1 VSTRHLESLRKIARI
16 VRLLVNERITADVWR
31 FTSLAAVAVVAT
43 GLLPWDETTDV
54 FRRMAPILLFLVAIT
69 VLAELAEVAM
79 VFDIAAREAAHLA
92 RGRTPVLFLLVAG
105 LATLTTIL
113 LGLDTTAVLLTP
125 VVLSL
130 AAQLQLSPLPF
141 AMVTVWLANTA
152 SLLLPVSN
160 LTNLLALRRLHLSPH
175 EFFTRMWLPT
185 VVSVVL
191 TIMLLGLRY
200 SRDLRG
206 TYEVPHQPGVTDR
219 WLFVLTTLTCLGL
232 VPGIMLGGDPT
243 VVVTVAALALV
254 VVFAVRRRAA
264 LRLGLVPWRLTLF
277 VLGLALVV
285 EAVLRHGGD
294 RVVASVTREG
304 DGLGP
309 MLDVAGVGAVSS
321 NLFNNLPAYLVV
333 EPDAAGG
340 GPSRLLA
347 LLIGTNVGPLVLL
360 WGSLA
365 TLLWRERC
373 KARGIEVSARHF
385 AAMGLLGVPI
395 VLVASTAAL
404 SLS

>member
-1 VSTRHLESLRKIARI
+1 
-16 VRLLVNERITADVWR
+16 
-31 FTSLAAVAVVAT
+31 
-43 GLLPWDETTDV
+43 
-54 FRRMAPILLFLVAIT
+54 
-69 VLAELAEVAM
+69 
-79 VFDIAAREAAHLA
+79 
-92 RGRTPVLFLLVAG
+92 
-105 LATLTTIL
+105 
-113 LGLDTTAVLLTP
+113 
-125 VVLSL
+125 
-130 AAQLQLSPLPF
+130 
-141 AMVTVWLANTA
+141 
-152 SLLLPVSN
+152 
-160 LTNLLALRRLHLSPH
+160 
-175 EFFTRMWLPT
+175 MWLPT

-191 TIMLLGLRY
+191 TVVVLGLRY
-200 SRDLRG
+200 HCDLRG
-206 TYEVPHQPGVTDR
+206 TYEVPKHPGVTDR
-219 WLFVLTTLTCLGL
+219 LLFVLTTLACLGL

-243 VVVTVAALALV
+243 VVVTVAAVALV
-254 VVFAVRRRAA
+254 AVFAVRRRAA

-285 EAVLRHGGD
+285 ESVLRYGGD

-304 DGLGP
+304 DGLGT

-321 NLFNNLPAYLVV
+321 NLLNNLPAYLVV

-373 KARGIEVSARHF
+373 MARGVKVSARHF

-395 VLVASTAAL
+395 VLVSSTAAL
-404 SLS
+404 SLT